1 MHSVPTRA
9 RKDDRRTRYEQ
20 YGPGH
25 PYCCLPDIDG
35 VEWVASA
42 FSECGMAA
50 HGMAGLIPL
59 SWAEVESYGRITMG
73 VYGSWALTA
82 VREMSDAYVRWHHK
96 GAGQKDIA
104 NDVPYIERN
113 EDTLEAA
120 KEAIIRSREASRA
133 LREELNHG

>member
-1 MHSVPTRA
+1 
-9 RKDDRRTRYEQ
+9 
-20 YGPGH
+20 
-25 PYCCLPDIDG
+25 
-35 VEWVASA
+35 
-42 FSECGMAA
+42 MAA